1 MTRGITDARATELAN
16 QQLTIVT
23 MVAIPD
29 IGDGHYSTDAPV
41 DITSSVTGT
50 SKTYESAKGHLA
62 ISEIKEGEDISIEQV
77 TLTLSAVPSDLVK
90 LVLDNDYINKQVL
103 IYQAILDDSYSVIG
117 DPILVFDGRAES
129 PSIKENFANRNA
141 QISLTVTNHWS
152 DFQLGRGRRTND
164 NDQQTYFSGDRF
176 FQYAKDV
183 EKDIKWGRE

>member
-1 MTRGITDARATELAN
+1 MTRGITDARATELAKE
-16 QQLTIVT
+16 QLTMAT
-23 MVAIPD
+23 MIAIPD
-29 IGDGHYSTDAPV
+29 LGSGHYSTDAPT

-50 SKTYESAKGHLA
+50 SKTYNSAKGHMS
-62 ISEIKEGEDISIEQV
+62 ITEIVEGEDVSVEQV
-77 TLTLSAVPSDLVK
+77 TIALSAVPSDLVK

-103 IYQAILDDSYSVIG
+103 IYHAILDSSYSVIG

-129 PSIKENFANRNA
+129 PNIKEDFKNKTA